1 MRWFEPA
8 LVILTL
14 VTGIVWALDKWVWKR
29 SPREE
34 GLLDEN
40 SEGGLIETARS
51 FFPVLAIVLVLRTFV
66 AEPFRIP
73 SGSMIPSLQIGDFI
87 LVNKFAYGL
96 HLPITNT
103 RIIPTGNPKRG
114 DVVVFKFPG
123 HPDLPDD
130 PMKGEDFVKR
140 VIGVP
145 GDHVGYHMG
154 QLTINGKPVAYRTV
168 DSAPDGDG
176 ENHLPSKLRI
186 EDLPGHAPHP
196 ILVGDDSLA
205 MGGRG
210 DQDLVVPEGYY
221 FVMGDNRDNS
231 DDGRFWGLLPEAN
244 LRGRAFAIWMHWG
257 HDGINLS
264 RVGHSVP

>member
-29 SPREE
+29 TSREE
-34 GLLDEN
+34 GLLDEGN
-40 SEGGLIETARS
+40 ENGFIETARS

-114 DVVVFKFPG
+114 DVVVFKYPG
-123 HPDLPDD
+123 MTPDD
-130 PMKGEDFVKR
+130 PQKGEDFVKR

-154 QLTINGKPVAYRTV
+154 QLTINGVPVKYQTV
-168 DSAPDGDG
+168 KAVPEGDG
-176 ENHLPSKLRI
+176 EGMMRPSELRT
-186 EDLPGHAPHP
+186 ENLPGHSHP
-196 ILVGDDSLA
+196 ILVSDDTLTL
-205 MGGRG
+205 GGQG
-210 DQDLVVPEGYY
+210 EQDLVVPEGQY

-231 DDGRFWGLLPEAN
+231 LDGRFWGMLPEAN

-257 HDGINLS
+257 HDGIQLS

>member
-14 VTGIVWALDKWVWKR
+14 ITGIVWALDKWVWKR
-29 SPREE
+29 ASREE
-34 GLLDEN
+34 SLLDEGN
-40 SEGGLIETARS
+40 ENGFIETARS
-51 FFPVLAIVLVLRTFV
+51 FFPVLAIVLVLRTFI

-114 DVVVFKFPG
+114 DVVVFKYPG
-123 HPDLPDD
+123 MTPDD
-130 PMKGEDFVKR
+130 PQKGEDFVKR

-154 QLTINGKPVAYRTV
+154 QLTINGVPVKYQTV
-168 DSAPDGDG
+168 KAVPEGDG
-176 ENHLPSKLRI
+176 EGMMRPAELRT
-186 EDLPGHAPHP
+186 EDLPGHPHP
-196 ILVGDDSLA
+196 ILVSDDTLTL
-205 MGGRG
+205 GGQG
-210 DQDLVVPEGYY
+210 EQDVVVPEGQY

-231 DDGRFWGLLPEAN
+231 LDGRFWGMLPEAN

-257 HDGINLS
+257 HDGIQLS